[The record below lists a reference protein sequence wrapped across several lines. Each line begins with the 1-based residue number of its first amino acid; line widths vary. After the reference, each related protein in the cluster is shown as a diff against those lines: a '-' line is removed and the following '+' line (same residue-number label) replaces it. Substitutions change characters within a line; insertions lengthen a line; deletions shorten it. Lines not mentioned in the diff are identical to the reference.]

1 MKLKKLEI
9 TGFKSFFEK
18 ATIQFPPGISA
29 VVGPNGCGKSN
40 VVDAIRWVMGE
51 QSLKQL
57 RGKSKEDIIFSG
69 TNGKAPLN
77 MAEVSLTLA
86 NDNGTA
92 PEELKDF
99 TEINLTRRLYR
110 SGESAYFLNRQP
122 CRLKDIH
129 NVFLG
134 SGLGARSYAVIQQGN
149 IGAITEANPEECRYF
164 IEEAAGTTRYKNR
177 KIEALR
183 KVEITQRNLLRVND
197 ILSEITRQMASLKR
211 QAKKAELYNNYQ
223 KRIKIL
229 DVRLGIHY
237 FDDYNHQIEQAD
249 SLLRELK
256 DADIG
261 HSSELKKLDA
271 AIEDI
276 KLKRWEKNQEIAE
289 QKSEK
294 YETQRKIDRT
304 ENDLAHL
311 RDEIKRLSRETT
323 EFEGARKDLAQKND
337 DLVSEISQVQQE
349 NADLKSEMEN
359 ERERL
364 NQHRLG
370 SQQIREEL
378 SKLNQD
384 LETGKADLMNLMT
397 REAQYKNIYQNAAN
411 NKESLQRRLKRADE
425 EEFLGQK
432 QIKAAQSK
440 ESQISCQLNELKQ
453 EIEALK
459 NKIADTRGHLDENAA
474 ALAKQVKLVQTLELE
489 RSTTKSK
496 YNTLKKMEDN
506 FEWYLDGVKAI
517 MRAQSSSA
525 DEQNPESPGIS
536 RELSANVLKLAAD
549 IIEADPAYETAIEA
563 VLGESL
569 QYIVVKDQATGLQ
582 AIDYLQTHNAGRS
595 GFIPV
600 SSAKPFHTDEN
611 RLPDTSRLLL
621 NHITVK
627 PGYEKI
633 ARVLLGDVV
642 LMDTIAEALE
652 LFNKN
657 GTLQRIVTKNGEV
670 VSHQG
675 ILIGGSKDKLSG
687 ILAKKHEIKE
697 LKRQDA
703 ILAQNIEK
711 AQRDQTD
718 LESVVRN
725 FEITMQ
731 KQIEQKNRTTEDEIE
746 AEKALYRAGEDLKNA
761 QRHLEIV
768 QLEQEQLLGETSDI
782 DDEMTKYNAAL
793 AGVSDEIQSAQAAVA
808 QMSEKIIAVSSRME
822 QYNQTV
828 VELKMKLT
836 ALNARLEN
844 SSSSLK
850 RLKEFHDDGLI
861 RLEQLSREISL
872 KKNKEEISRAAV
884 TDKEEQLAQM
894 YKVIGR
900 LEEAIGRN
908 EEIYQDIDGKLKDS
922 DSRISDIKS
931 KREKALEKFRMLEL
945 EQSQFQLKRDNIAN
959 RLEERYQS
967 SYETLKS
974 EFGKNEKAL
983 EITADMTIEAME
995 TDLSDSKEKISRIV
1009 DVNLAAIKEYE
1020 QLKDRFE
1027 FLETQRD
1034 DLLKAIEDL
1043 HKVIRKINKITQQRF
1058 LETFNKIND
1067 KLSEVFPR
1075 LFDGGEARLVLIE
1088 PSKPLE
1094 SGVEFMIHPPGK
1106 KLTRLSLL
1114 SGGEKALSAIAFIFS
1129 IFLIKPASFCLLDEI
1144 DAPLDESNV
1153 FRFNGLLQIIGENSQ
1168 IIVIT
1173 HNKRYNGVCRQA
1185 VRHHHG
1191 TKGNFKSC
1199 FRRLPKAGIKLNS
1212 NQCHLEGINT
1222 MAFGWFKKNKN
1233 KSTPEAVEE
1242 QDAPMQ
1248 VDEEQVPVSEDQ
1260 AIAPENLPEPEDPET
1275 GPGQTTG
1282 V

>member
-18 ATIQFPPGISA
+18 STIQFPPGISA

-69 TNGKAPLN
+69 TNGKAALN

-110 SGESAYFLNRQP
+110 SGETAYFLNRQP

-134 SGLGARSYAVIQQGN
+134 SGLGSKSYAVIQQGN
-149 IGAITEANPEECRYF
+149 IGAITEANPEERRYF

-177 KIEALR
+177 KVEALR
-183 KVEITQRNLLRVND
+183 KVEITHRNLLRVND
-197 ILSEITRQMASLKR
+197 ILSEIKRQMASLKR
-211 QAKKAELYNNYQ
+211 QARKAELYNNHQ
-223 KRIKIL
+223 RRIKIL
-229 DVRLGIHY
+229 DVRLGINY
-237 FDDYNHQIEQAD
+237 FDDYTRQIEEAD
-249 SLLRELK
+249 SLLKELK

-311 RDEIKRLSRETT
+311 RNEIQRLSRETT
-323 EFEGARKDLAQKND
+323 EFEVARQDLAHKND
-337 DLVSEISQVQQE
+337 DMISEISQVEQE
-349 NADLKSEMEN
+349 NINLTAEMAN

-364 NQHRLG
+364 NQHRQS
-370 SQQIREEL
+370 SQQTREEL

-384 LETGKADLMNLMT
+384 LETAKAHLMDLMT

-411 NKESLQRRLKRADE
+411 NKESLQRRLKRTDE
-425 EEFLGQK
+425 EEALAQR
-432 QIKAAQSK
+432 QIKTAQSK
-440 ESQISCQLNELKQ
+440 NSQADSRLNTLKQ
-453 EIEALK
+453 EIEEL
-459 NKIADTRGHLDENAA
+459 NNRIADTRSHLDENAA
-474 ALAKQVKLVQTLELE
+474 ALAKQVKRVQTFELE
-489 RSTTKSK
+489 RNTNKSK
-496 YNTLKKMEDN
+496 YNALKKMEDN
-506 FEWYLDGVKAI
+506 FEWYRDGVKAI
-517 MRAQSSSA
+517 MRAQSSDP
-525 DEQNPESPGIS
+525 DEQSPESPGIS
-536 RELSANVLKLAAD
+536 RELAANVLELAAD
-549 IIEADPAYETAIEA
+549 IIDADHAYETAIEA

-569 QYIVVKDQATGLQ
+569 QYIVVKDQEAGLQ

-595 GFIPV
+595 GFIPA
-600 SSAKPFHTDEN
+600 SSAKPIRGNEN
-611 RLPDTSRLLL
+611 QVPDTSRLLL
-621 NHITVK
+621 NHISVK
-627 PGYEKI
+627 PGYENI
-633 ARVLLGDVV
+633 AQVLLGDVI
-642 LMDTIAEALE
+642 LSDTIEDALE
-652 LFNKN
+652 LFNNN
-657 GTLQRIVTKNGEV
+657 GTLQKIVTRNGEV

-697 LKRQDA
+697 LKRLDA
-703 ILAQNIEK
+703 VLAQNIEK
-711 AQRDQTD
+711 AQLDQND

-725 FEITMQ
+725 LESTMQ
-731 KQIEQKNRTTEDEIE
+731 KQIEQKNRTVENEIE

-761 QRHLEIV
+761 HRHLEIV
-768 QLEQEQLLGETSDI
+768 QLEQEQLLGEASDI
-782 DDEMTKYNAAL
+782 DDEMTKYNTAL
-793 AGVSDEIQSAQAAVA
+793 AGVTDEIKFAQDEVA
-808 QMSEKIIAVSSRME
+808 QMSQKISAVSSRME
-822 QYNQTV
+822 QFNQTV

-836 ALNARLEN
+836 ALNAKLEN
-844 SSSSLK
+844 SNSTLK

-872 KKNKEEISRAAV
+872 KKHKEEASRITVA
-884 TDKEEQLAQM
+884 DNEDQLSQM
-894 YKVIGR
+894 YNVTGR

-908 EEIYQDIDGKLKDS
+908 EEVYQDIDDRLKDS
-922 DSRISDIKS
+922 DSKISDIKS
-931 KREKALEKFRMLEL
+931 KREKTLEKFRMLEL
-945 EQSQFQLKRDNIAN
+945 EQSQFQLKRENIAN

-967 SYETLKS
+967 SYATLRSELLENETADKV
-974 EFGKNEKAL
+974 
-983 EITADMTIEAME
+983 TADMTTEEMEA
-995 TDLSDSKEKISRIV
+995 DLSRSKEKISKII

-1043 HKVIRKINKITQQRF
+1043 HKVIKKINKITQQRF
-1058 LETFNKIND
+1058 MDTFTQINQ
-1067 KLSEVFPR
+1067 KLGEVFPR
-1075 LFDGGEARLVLIE
+1075 LFDGGEAKLVLIE

-1153 FRFNGLLQIIGENSQ
+1153 FRFNELLQVIGENSQ
-1168 IIVIT
+1168 IIMIT
-1173 HNKRYNGVCRQA
+1173 HNKRTMEFADMLFGITMEQ
-1185 VRHHHG
+1185 
-1191 TKGNFKSC
+1191 KGISKVVSVNFQ
-1199 FRRLPKAGIKLNS
+1199 RAES
-1212 NQCHLEGINT
+1212 N
-1222 MAFGWFKKNKN
+1222 
-1233 KSTPEAVEE
+1233 
-1242 QDAPMQ
+1242 
-1248 VDEEQVPVSEDQ
+1248 
-1260 AIAPENLPEPEDPET
+1260 
-1275 GPGQTTG
+1275 
-1282 V
+1282 

>member
-18 ATIQFPPGISA
+18 STIQFPPGISA

-40 VVDAIRWVMGE
+40 IVDAIRWVMGE

-57 RGKSKEDIIFSG
+57 RGKSKEDVIFSG
-69 TNGKAPLN
+69 TNGKAPTN

-134 SGLGARSYAVIQQGN
+134 SGLGAKSYAVIQQGN

-177 KIEALR
+177 KVEALR
-183 KVEITQRNLLRVND
+183 KVEITRRNLFRVND
-197 ILSEITRQMASLKR
+197 ILAEIKRQMASLKR
-211 QAKKAELYNNYQ
+211 QARKAELYNNYQ

-229 DVRLGIHY
+229 DVDLGIHY
-237 FDDYNHQIEQAD
+237 FDEYNRQIQQAEL
-249 SLLRELK
+249 LLRELK

-304 ENDLAHL
+304 ENDLTHL
-311 RDEIKRLSRETT
+311 RQEIQRLSREKA
-323 EFEGARKDLAQKND
+323 EFEAARKDLTQKND
-337 DLVSEISQVQQE
+337 DLVSEIAQVQQE
-349 NADLKSEMEN
+349 NGDLKLEIEK
-359 ERERL
+359 EKERL
-364 NQHRLG
+364 NQHRLS
-370 SQQIREEL
+370 SQQTRENL

-384 LETGKADLMNLMT
+384 LETARAHLMNLMS
-397 REAQYKNIYQNAAN
+397 REAQYKNVYQNAAN
-411 NKESLQRRLKRADE
+411 NKESLQRRLKRTDE
-425 EEFLGQK
+425 EEVLAQR
-432 QIKAAQSK
+432 QIKATQLK
-440 ESQISCQLNELKQ
+440 ESQAHNQLSRLQQ
-453 EIEALK
+453 EIETL
-459 NKIADTRGHLDENAA
+459 NNNITETRSQLDENAA
-474 ALAKQVKLVQTLELE
+474 ALAQQVKRVQTLELE
-489 RSTTKSK
+489 RSTTRSK
-496 YNTLKKMEDN
+496 YNTLKKIEDN
-506 FEWYLDGVKAI
+506 FEWYRDGVKAI
-517 MRAQSSSA
+517 MRAQNTGT
-525 DEQNPESPGIS
+525 EQQNGEAQGILPELA
-536 RELSANVLKLAAD
+536 ENVLKLAAD
-549 IIEADPAYETAIEA
+549 IIETDPAYETAIEA

-569 QYIVVKDQATGLQ
+569 QYIVVKDQETGLQ

-595 GFIPV
+595 GFIPI
-600 SSAKPFHTDEN
+600 SSTKPIAGNEN
-611 RLPDTSRLLL
+611 RQPDPSRLLL
-621 NHITVK
+621 NQITVK

-633 ARVLLGDVV
+633 AQVLLGDVV
-642 LMDTIAEALE
+642 LTDTIAEALE

-657 GTLQRIVTKNGEV
+657 GTSQRIVTKNGEV

-687 ILAKKHEIKE
+687 ILAKKHEIRA
-697 LKRQDA
+697 LKRQDTA
-703 ILAQNIEK
+703 LTQKLEK
-711 AQRDQTD
+711 AHFDQKE
-718 LESVVRN
+718 LESVVRAL
-725 FEITMQ
+725 EITMQ
-731 KQIEQKNRTTEDEIE
+731 KQIEQKNRTTENEIE
-746 AEKALYRAGEDLKNA
+746 AEKIRYRAGEDLKNA
-761 QRHLEIV
+761 QRQLEIV
-768 QLEQEQLLGETSDI
+768 QLEQEQLLGEASDI

-793 AGVSDEIQSAQAAVA
+793 AGVSAEINAAQADVA
-808 QMSEKIIAVSSRME
+808 RMSEQITTVSSQME

-828 VELKMKLT
+828 IDLKMKLT

-844 SSSSLK
+844 SSNNLK
-850 RLKEFHDDGLI
+850 RLKEFYDDGVV

-872 KKNKEEISRAAV
+872 KSNKEEMSRGTV
-884 TDKEEQLAQM
+884 TDNEDQLKQM
-894 YKVIGR
+894 YTVIGR
-900 LEEAIGRN
+900 LDETIGRN
-908 EEIYQDIDGKLKDS
+908 EEIYQGIDDRLKDS
-922 DSRISDIKS
+922 DSKISDIKS
-931 KREKALEKFRMLEL
+931 KREKTLEKFRMLEL
-945 EQSQFQLKRDNIAN
+945 EQSQFQLKRDNIAS

-974 EFGKNEKAL
+974 EFGKNEEAQ
-983 EITADMTIEAME
+983 EITGGMTVEEMEA
-995 TDLSDSKEKISRIV
+995 DLSKSKEKIARIV
-1009 DVNLAAIKEYE
+1009 DVNLGAIKEYE

-1034 DLLKAIEDL
+1034 DLLQAIEDL
-1043 HKVIRKINKITQQRF
+1043 HKVIKKINRITQQRF
-1058 LETFNKIND
+1058 TETFNKINE
-1067 KLSEVFPR
+1067 KLGEVFPR
-1075 LFDGGEARLVLIE
+1075 LFDGGEAKLVLLE

-1153 FRFNGLLQIIGENSQ
+1153 FRFNDLMKIIGEHSQ
-1168 IIVIT
+1168 IIMIT
-1173 HNKRYNGVCRQA
+1173 HNKRTMEFADKLFGITMEQ
-1185 VRHHHG
+1185 
-1191 TKGNFKSC
+1191 KGISKVVS
-1199 FRRLPKAGIKLNS
+1199 
-1212 NQCHLEGINT
+1212 
-1222 MAFGWFKKNKN
+1222 
-1233 KSTPEAVEE
+1233 
-1242 QDAPMQ
+1242 
-1248 VDEEQVPVSEDQ
+1248 VDFQKP
-1260 AIAPENLPEPEDPET
+1260 AAN
-1275 GPGQTTG
+1275 
-1282 V
+1282 

>member
-69 TNGKAPLN
+69 TNGKAALN

-86 NDNGTA
+86 NDNGSA

-110 SGESAYFLNRQP
+110 SGESTYLLNRQP

-134 SGLGARSYAVIQQGN
+134 SGLGSRSYAVIQQGN
-149 IGAITEANPEECRYF
+149 IGAITDADPEERRYF

-177 KIEALR
+177 KVEALR
-183 KVEITQRNLLRVND
+183 KVEITHRNLLRVND
-197 ILSEITRQMASLKR
+197 ILLEIKRQMGSLKR
-211 QAKKAELYNNYQ
+211 QARKAELYNNHQ
-223 KRIKIL
+223 RRIKIL

-237 FDDYNHQIEQAD
+237 FDDFTRQIDEAD
-249 SLLRELK
+249 SLLKELK

-276 KLKRWEKNQEIAE
+276 KLKRWEKNQEIAD

-294 YETQRKIDRT
+294 HETQRKIDRT

-311 RDEIKRLSRETT
+311 RNEIKRLSRETT
-323 EFEGARKDLAQKND
+323 EFEVAREDLAQKND
-337 DLVSEISQVQQE
+337 DMIAEIAQVQQD
-349 NADLKSEMEN
+349 NVDLRAEMAK

-364 NQHRLG
+364 DLHRQN
-370 SQQIREEL
+370 SQQTREEL

-384 LETGKADLMNLMT
+384 LETGKALLMNLVT

-411 NKESLQRRLKRADE
+411 NKESLQRRLKRTDE
-425 EEFLGQK
+425 EEALAQK
-432 QIKAAQSK
+432 QIKTA
-440 ESQISCQLNELKQ
+440 QLNESQAGSQLNTLKQ
-453 EIEALK
+453 EIEAL
-459 NKIADTRGHLDENAA
+459 NNQIAVTRSQLDEKAV
-474 ALAKQVKLVQTLELE
+474 ALAGQVKRVQTLELE
-489 RSTTKSK
+489 RNTTKSK
-496 YNTLKKMEDN
+496 YNALKKMEDN
-506 FEWYLDGVKAI
+506 FEWYRDGVKAI
-517 MRAQSSSA
+517 MRAQSSNA
-525 DEQNPESPGIS
+525 DEQNPETTGIS
-536 RELSANVLKLAAD
+536 RELTAGVLKLAAD
-549 IIEADPAYETAIEA
+549 IIDADPAYETAIEA

-569 QYIVVKDQATGLQ
+569 QYIVVKDQETGLQ

-595 GFIPV
+595 GFIPI
-600 SSAKPFHTDEN
+600 SSAKPIREN
-611 RLPDTSRLLL
+611 ENQLPDPARLLL
-621 NHITVK
+621 NHIRVK
-627 PGYEKI
+627 PGYENI
-633 ARVLLGDVV
+633 AQVLLGDVI
-642 LMDTIAEALE
+642 LIDTIAEALE

-657 GTLQRIVTKNGEV
+657 GTIQRIVTRNGEV

-697 LKRQDA
+697 LKRQETV
-703 ILAQNIEK
+703 LAQNIEK
-711 AQRDQTD
+711 AQLEQND

-725 FEITMQ
+725 LESTLQ
-731 KQIEQKNRTTEDEIE
+731 KQIERKNRTVEDETE
-746 AEKALYRAGEDLKNA
+746 AEKAHYRAGEDLKNA
-761 QRHLEIV
+761 HRRLEIV
-768 QLEQEQLLGETSDI
+768 QLEQEQLLGEASDI
-782 DDEMTKYNAAL
+782 DDEMIKYNTAL
-793 AGVSDEIQSAQAAVA
+793 AGVTAEIKSAQDEVA
-808 QMSEKIIAVSSRME
+808 LMSQKISAVSSRME
-822 QYNQTV
+822 EFNQTV

-844 SSSSLK
+844 SNSSLK
-850 RLKEFHDDGLI
+850 RLKEFHEDGRI

-872 KKNKEEISRAAV
+872 KKNKEEVSRVTVAANE
-884 TDKEEQLAQM
+884 DQLSQM
-894 YKVIGR
+894 YKIIGR

-908 EEIYQDIDGKLKDS
+908 EEVYQDIDGRLKDS
-922 DSRISDIKS
+922 DSKISAIKS
-931 KREKALEKFRMLEL
+931 KREKTLEKFRMLEL
-945 EQSQFQLKRDNIAN
+945 EQSQFLLKRDNIAN

-967 SYETLKS
+967 AFATLKS
-974 EFGKNEKAL
+974 ELFKNETAEKV
-983 EITADMTIEAME
+983 IADMTTEEME
-995 TDLSDSKEKISRIV
+995 DDLSRRKEKISKIV

-1058 LETFNKIND
+1058 METFTQINQ
-1067 KLSEVFPR
+1067 KLNEVFPR
-1075 LFDGGEARLVLIE
+1075 LFDGGEAKLVLLD
-1088 PSKPLE
+1088 PNKPLE

-1153 FRFNGLLQIIGENSQ
+1153 FRFNDLLQIIGENSQ
-1168 IIVIT
+1168 IIMIT
-1173 HNKRYNGVCRQA
+1173 HNKRSMEFADMLFGITMEQ
-1185 VRHHHG
+1185 
-1191 TKGNFKSC
+1191 KGISKVVSVNFK
-1199 FRRLPKAGIKLNS
+1199 RPES
-1212 NQCHLEGINT
+1212 N
-1222 MAFGWFKKNKN
+1222 
-1233 KSTPEAVEE
+1233 
-1242 QDAPMQ
+1242 
-1248 VDEEQVPVSEDQ
+1248 
-1260 AIAPENLPEPEDPET
+1260 
-1275 GPGQTTG
+1275 
-1282 V
+1282 